1 MKLASIISSAL
12 LGASA
17 ATACGGIETISNPL
31 GAGDAG
37 GSSEP
42 PQQGSSSG
50 GAPGAARADAGMPAF
65 NVSCQGTQSCP
76 PSQVCCA
83 TLSFGTGT
91 GGVDVACARSC
102 APGAYQICATSAEC
116 TTSGDV
122 CTPSPLGIG
131 SYCAARGRPDGGA
144 LVDGG
149 AHDASPPLDGEV
161 TLDAGSNDSAIVDA
175 TGVDATVDTTG
186 VDATVDAIGGDAT
199 LDASGGDATLDASGV
214 DATSPDATG
223 FDAPGDDAADDGS
236 ADDDSSD

>member
-1 MKLASIISSAL
+1 MKLASIISSVL
-12 LGASA
+12 LGASV
-17 ATACGGIETISNPL
+17 ATACGGIATSSNPL

-37 GSSEP
+37 RPSEP

-50 GAPGAARADAGMPAF
+50 SSSGGAPGAPRADAGMPAF

-102 APGAYQICATSAEC
+102 ARGDYQICATSAEC

-131 SYCAARGRPDGGA
+131 SYCAAAGTGGARGRPDGGT

-149 AHDASPPLDGEV
+149 AHDASLPLDGDV

-175 TGVDATVDTTG
+175 TGVDATG
-186 VDATVDAIGGDAT
+186 VDATVDASGVDAT
-199 LDASGGDATLDASGV
+199 LDATGV

>member
-1 MKLASIISSAL
+1 MKLASIISSVL
-12 LGASA
+12 LGASV
-17 ATACGGIETISNPL
+17 ATACGGIATISNPL

-37 GSSEP
+37 SSSEP
-42 PQQGSSSG
+42 PQQSSSSGPSSGSSSS

-91 GGVDVACARSC
+91 GGVNVACARSC

-131 SYCAARGRPDGGA
+131 SYCAGARGRPDAGA

-149 AHDASPPLDGEV
+149 AHDASFPPDGEV

-175 TGVDATVDTTG
+175 TGVDATG
-186 VDATVDAIGGDAT
+186 LDATV
-199 LDASGGDATLDASGV
+199 DASGV
-214 DATSPDATG
+214 DATLDATG
-223 FDAPGDDAADDGS
+223 VDATGVDAPGDDAADDGA